1 MGAGES
7 RQRSDLLAGLPLIS
21 KTKRECPVGTPS
33 FVLSGGQRPGE
44 RGSRPRPACGRATS
58 HPPLRPAGRHPAH
71 PVRRRCR
78 RPPGLPAAVR
88 EMWRLVAACGGSG
101 QASRQPLRGATQ
113 SGRKA
118 KPLRG
123 RFAGLAPGQPRAGCG
138 VGAPGRPGP
147 HDVGAVGPSAP
158 PARAAALRP
167 ALPARPRLRRR
178 PCRAALPTH
187 SPPGVAALP
196 GSRWPTS
203 GPRQAARQALA
214 PLRAAS
220 SLPACAGRSARAAAA
235 GRNLDRRAHWRR
247 KRRLPAHSRAA
258 GRGERRLRAGVP
270 AVSPAGKAKA
280 SPAQGGKPPT
290 SGGLAC
296 RCPGQRRQNVAG
308 VPPSGGF
315 PPLSHSGKTV
325 VLLCLLLL
333 VVCPLLAGSGGWSA
347 GLAVCLAGRCL
358 GLLGRSGPL
367 LWRRLLPVSWRR
379 NLRRAV
385 SGLLVRRSVGWRLC
399 GANKNPPPGDKSGEG
414 FLASINDA
422 GPKRQHAR
430 RQRRTAY
437 ESEAKHTGA
446 APVGGFLRR

>member
-1 MGAGES
+1 MGAGDS

-33 FVLSGGQRPGE
+33 FVLSGGIAA
-44 RGSRPRPACGRATS
+44 RGKGLPSVSRLRAGRVPPAPAACGPLTPPTLCGGGAAARPACLRQSGECGGWS
-58 HPPLRPAGRHPAH
+58 PP
-71 PVRRRCR
+71 V
-78 RPPGLPAAVR
+78 
-88 EMWRLVAACGGSG
+88 GGSG

-158 PARAAALRP
+158 PARSAALRP

-247 KRRLPAHSRAA
+247 KRRLPRASRAA
-258 GRGERRLRAGVP
+258 GRRERRLRAGVP

-280 SPAQGGKPPT
+280 SPAQGGRSRP
-290 SGGLAC
+290 
-296 RCPGQRRQNVAG
+296 QAG
-308 VPPSGGF
+308 ALPAGAPASD
-315 PPLSHSGKTV
+315 GKSWRV
-325 VLLCLLLL
+325 SR
-333 VVCPLLAGSGGWSA
+333 PLAGSRPSLILVNGGAVMFAVACRISASGRVWWLVCRSGGVFGWSLSRPARSLWPSALAAASACQSAAESAPGCFWPA
-347 GLAVCLAGRCL
+347 G
-358 GLLGRSGPL
+358 
-367 LWRRLLPVSWRR
+367 
-379 NLRRAV
+379 
-385 SGLLVRRSVGWRLC
+385 
-399 GANKNPPPGDKSGEG
+399 
-414 FLASINDA
+414 
-422 GPKRQHAR
+422 
-430 RQRRTAY
+430 
-437 ESEAKHTGA
+437 
-446 APVGGFLRR
+446 APVGRLAVVRCK

>member
-1 MGAGES
+1 MGAGDS

-33 FVLSGGQRPGE
+33 FVLSGGIAA
-44 RGSRPRPACGRATS
+44 RGKGLPSVSRLRAGRVPPAPAACGPLTLPTLCGGGAAARPACLRQSGKCGGWS
-58 HPPLRPAGRHPAH
+58 PP
-71 PVRRRCR
+71 V
-78 RPPGLPAAVR
+78 
-88 EMWRLVAACGGSG
+88 GGSG

-158 PARAAALRP
+158 PARSAALRP

-247 KRRLPAHSRAA
+247 KRRLPRASRAA
-258 GRGERRLRAGVP
+258 GRRVRRLRAGVP

-280 SPAQGGKPPT
+280 SPAQGGRSRP
-290 SGGLAC
+290 
-296 RCPGQRRQNVAG
+296 QAG
-308 VPPSGGF
+308 ALPAGAPASD
-315 PPLSHSGKTV
+315 GKTWRV
-325 VLLCLLLL
+325 SR
-333 VVCPLLAGSGGWSA
+333 PLAGSRPSLILVNGGAVMFAVACRISASGRVWWLVCRSGGVFGWSLSRPARSLWPSALAAASACQSAAESAPGCFWPA
-347 GLAVCLAGRCL
+347 G
-358 GLLGRSGPL
+358 
-367 LWRRLLPVSWRR
+367 
-379 NLRRAV
+379 
-385 SGLLVRRSVGWRLC
+385 
-399 GANKNPPPGDKSGEG
+399 
-414 FLASINDA
+414 
-422 GPKRQHAR
+422 
-430 RQRRTAY
+430 
-437 ESEAKHTGA
+437 
-446 APVGGFLRR
+446 APVGRLAVVRCK

>member
-1 MGAGES
+1 MGAGDS

-33 FVLSGGQRPGE
+33 FVLSGGIAA
-44 RGSRPRPACGRATS
+44 RGKGLPSVSRLRAGRVPPAPAACGPLTLPTLCGGGAAARPACLRQSGKCGGWS
-58 HPPLRPAGRHPAH
+58 PP
-71 PVRRRCR
+71 V
-78 RPPGLPAAVR
+78 
-88 EMWRLVAACGGSG
+88 GGSG

-158 PARAAALRP
+158 PARSAALRP

-247 KRRLPAHSRAA
+247 KRRLPRASRAA
-258 GRGERRLRAGVP
+258 GRRGTPPAGGIAARIAGRQGQGKRRAGRQVCRPRQRPCLPVP
-270 AVSPAGKAKA
+270 GRREKLRRVSRPV
-280 SPAQGGKPPT
+280 PVLPP
-290 SGGLAC
+290 
-296 RCPGQRRQNVAG
+296 N
-308 VPPSGGF
+308 
-315 PPLSHSGKTV
+315 SHS
-325 VLLCLLLL
+325 
-333 VVCPLLAGSGGWSA
+333 
-347 GLAVCLAGRCL
+347 
-358 GLLGRSGPL
+358 
-367 LWRRLLPVSWRR
+367 
-379 NLRRAV
+379 
-385 SGLLVRRSVGWRLC
+385 VR
-399 GANKNPPPGDKSGEG
+399 
-414 FLASINDA
+414 
-422 GPKRQHAR
+422 
-430 RQRRTAY
+430 
-437 ESEAKHTGA
+437 
-446 APVGGFLRR
+446 